1 MPETLWLNGQF
12 IDSRDEARVSAFDAG
27 FQHAVGL
34 FETITAASGRVIH
47 LQEHLARLERSARE
61 LRLTESL
68 SPGPLGQA
76 IELAYQKS
84 ELDRARIRLTLT
96 GGDLNM
102 LARARETNTDNADA
116 SDQSGGDT
124 PTILIHC
131 APATPYPDE
140 MFEQGVTVTIADTKA
155 NPLNHFEGHK
165 TLSYWWRLRELQTA
179 ASRGAGESIVLQ
191 VTNHL
196 AGGCVSNL
204 FLVKDGALLTPIARG
219 EEEETAVP
227 SPVLPGVTRGFVL
240 GHAEEAGIPVHRR
253 LLTVDDLLDA
263 DEAFLTN
270 ASWGVLPITR
280 VESREI
286 GDGAVGETTTRFRDA
301 WVGLLGG

>member
-34 FETITAASGRVIH
+34 FETMTAASGRVIH
-47 LQEHLARLERSARE
+47 LEEHLARLERSARE

-76 IELAYQKS
+76 VELAYQKS
-84 ELDRARIRLTLT
+84 ELQAARIRLTLT

-102 LARARETNTDNADA
+102 LAQARGTNTANGDAPDDN
-116 SDQSGGDT
+116 T

-140 MFEQGVTVTIADTKA
+140 MFDKGVTVTIADTKA

-179 ASRGAGESIVLQ
+179 ASKGAGESIVLQ

-240 GHAEEAGIPVHRR
+240 SRAEAMGLPVHRR

-286 GDGAVGETTTRFRDA
+286 GDGTVGETTRRLREA
-301 WVGLLGG
+301 WAELLGG

>member
-34 FETITAASGRVIH
+34 FETMTAANGRVIH
-47 LQEHLARLERSARE
+47 LDEHLARLERSARE

-76 IELAYQKS
+76 VELAYQKS
-84 ELDRARIRLTLT
+84 ELDTARIRLTLT

-102 LARARETNTDNADA
+102 LAQARAENGGSPGDN
-116 SDQSGGDT
+116 T

-140 MFEQGVTVTIADTKA
+140 MFENGVTVTIADTKA

-179 ASRGAGESIVLQ
+179 ASKGAGESIVLQ

-204 FLVKDGALLTPIARG
+204 FLVKDGSLLTPIARG

-240 GHAEEAGIPVHRR
+240 DRAAETGLPVHRR

-263 DEAFLTN
+263 EEAFLTN

-286 GDGAVGETTTRFRDA
+286 SDGTVGETARRLREA
-301 WVGLLGG
+301 WVELLGG